1 MDMQLKGKT
10 ALVCGGS
17 SGIGLGCAHALAA
30 EGVNVVIAGRD
41 AGRLQKAVDAIAGDG
56 GLVRAVTVDLA
67 SPDAVT
73 KLRAAAAAFDILLMS
88 PGGSPA
94 GDILT
99 IGSGWTS
106 GIEQIVARPMAIIEA
121 YLPGM
126 QAKRYGRVINI
137 TSSGVHF
144 TNPGL
149 AYSGALRAAMTHATA
164 NLARR
169 VAADG
174 ITINSIA
181 PGPVESAGLH
191 EFFERRAKELGVSVE
206 EVRAQ
211 RLKDTPTGR
220 FGEAAD
226 IGAMAVFLASPYA
239 GSITG
244 RTLLM
249 DGGAN
254 PFPFL

>member
-17 SGIGLGCAHALAA
+17 SGIGLGCAQALAR
-30 EGVNVVIAGRD
+30 EGVNIVIAGRD
-41 AGRLQKAVDAIAGDG
+41 AGRLRSAVDAIARLG
-56 GLVRAVTVDLA
+56 GSVRAVSVDLA
-67 SPDAVT
+67 SAGAVQT
-73 KLRAAAAAFDILLMS
+73 LRGTAGDFDILLLN

-99 IGSGWTS
+99 VGDGWS
-106 GIEQIVARPMAIIEA
+106 RGIEQIVTRPMAIIEA

-126 QAKRYGRVINI
+126 QTRKFGRVINI

-144 TNPGL
+144 SNPGL
-149 AYSGALRAAMTHATA
+149 GFSGALRAAITHAAA

-169 VAADG
+169 VAPDG
-174 ITINSIA
+174 ITVNSIA
-181 PGPVESAGLH
+181 PGPVESAGLD
-191 EFFERRAKELGVSVE
+191 EFLARRAKELGISTSE
-206 EVRAQ
+206 MRQQ
-211 RLKDTPTGR
+211 RLKDIPAGR
-220 FGEAAD
+220 FAGAAE
-226 IGAMAVFLASPYA
+226 IGAMAVFLASPLA
-239 GSITG
+239 ASITG
-244 RTLLM
+244 RTMM